1 MQCIHTTE
9 CYLAIQRKAVPI
21 HITTC
26 INPGNTMLSERSQS
40 QRAIFIIFQLYDGSR
55 MGKSIE
61 TEDQWLPG
69 AGKTAELG
77 VTGNGPCITRDEML
91 WKYR

>member
-1 MQCIHTTE
+1 
-9 CYLAIQRKAVPI
+9 
-21 HITTC
+21 
-26 INPGNTMLSERSQS
+26 
-40 QRAIFIIFQLYDGSR
+40 

-69 AGKTAELG
+69 ARKTAELG
-77 VTGNGPCITRDEML
+77 VTGNGLCVTRDEMI

>member
-1 MQCIHTTE
+1 
-9 CYLAIQRKAVPI
+9 
-21 HITTC
+21 
-26 INPGNTMLSERSQS
+26 
-40 QRAIFIIFQLYDGSR
+40 

-77 VTGNGPCITRDEML
+77 VTGNGPCVTRDEML